1 MTAARILGRKKSG
14 TVTIRSDATIAQAV
28 ATLSE
33 HNIGAL
39 VVSDD
44 EVTVAGILSERDI
57 IRALAKGEEGL
68 LDRQVASLMVRE
80 VQTVTPSDS
89 AHLML
94 ARMTD
99 GRFRH
104 LPVMENGRLTG
115 LVSIGDVVKL
125 RLDDLLSEAEAM
137 REYIAS

>member
-1 MTAARILGRKKSG
+1 MTAARILERKKSG

-44 EVTVAGILSERDI
+44 GVTVAGILSERDI
-57 IRALAKGEEGL
+57 IRALAKGEAGL
-68 LDRQVASLMVRE
+68 LERQVASLMVRE
-80 VQTVTPSDS
+80 VQTVAPSDS